1 MDLTTEQ
8 AWRLLTNNLRGEAGV
23 DLGTSGDE
31 GIIEALLETWA
42 VIGVPK

>member
-8 AWRLLTNNLRGEAGV
+8 AWGLLTNNLCGEAGV
-23 DLGTSGDE
+23 DLGTSGDK
-31 GIIEALLETWA
+31 GIIEALLETRA